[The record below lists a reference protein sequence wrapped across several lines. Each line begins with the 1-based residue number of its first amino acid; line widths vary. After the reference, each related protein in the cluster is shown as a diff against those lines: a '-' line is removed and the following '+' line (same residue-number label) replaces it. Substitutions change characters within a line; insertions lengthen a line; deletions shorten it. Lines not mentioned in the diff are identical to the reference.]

1 MTVDQN
7 TLYKNNDSQ
16 NLENKQMLNVE
27 EKQKK
32 KKKKYDQAEWS
43 HELI

>member
-16 NLENKQMLNVE
+16 NLENQQMLNVE

-32 KKKKYDQAEWS
+32 KKKKYDQAE
-43 HELI
+43 